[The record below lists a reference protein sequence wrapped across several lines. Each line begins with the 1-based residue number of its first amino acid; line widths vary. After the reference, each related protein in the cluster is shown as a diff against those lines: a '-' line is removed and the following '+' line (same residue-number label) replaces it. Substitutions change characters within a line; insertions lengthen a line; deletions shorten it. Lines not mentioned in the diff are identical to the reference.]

1 MSDLKRKPPPEI
13 EEPNKRSRYQ
23 TARDVFY
30 SDEELLGM
38 IVALLNSQDNRDD
51 DDKNDDPPELKESIA
66 QLFKAVAQAS
76 VARDDLPVWSKEL
89 KGYLNIA
96 SNTESPE
103 KLREIAFKPLV
114 DYILEADEKHPKPK
128 KNTAPAPEPFTH
140 ATKAAWQ
147 IPYIGSTP
155 QLLKRTIEDI
165 CKKQEEFKEFKPYAN
180 FLAIIQGSGTGKSR
194 AVDELAQTVF
204 TIPVCIRP
212 LNDNSGYPPG
222 DVGENPVHDF
232 FSVKQL
238 ERTAFLYHRRY
249 IMFLLKAIQ
258 FADKWIDEEK
268 KKNQPLHMLA
278 RRWREYLGAPQTQN
292 RMALFTSAC
301 DETALEGFDGIFK
314 VANIQDFSNKGK
326 IDGFK
331 TNVGKYIKTV
341 TDKLYDGDDFRNC
354 THSERIPVS
363 LQGIDF
369 HFQSNID
376 LHAISAYS
384 RLSEST
390 PIARNFWSSRPLDR
404 ETDEYMHPPFVELPF
419 DTWRPSEGRYMMKEG
434 THSAEEICSLQFM
447 ARFGRPLF
455 GALLQ
460 NYAEMDSVMWTAIT
474 RLQLPQEIAP
484 IPGMRFVPELLPPV
498 AVRVDLTFET
508 NRNEAVYLEGLL
520 VASSMRTVYSVPQH
534 CQYLRGGYPSEP
546 FVAEAAAQL
555 LYRKLFTAF
564 DQYGFLS
571 ESQKKDVEETYK
583 RDIPRHLALW
593 VGLGLIS
600 RGIHGELVARL
611 LLTTAHDIAILKK
624 VKLGKPHIDRPSFSQ
639 MVPVED
645 FLAALVGEDY
655 HQAIFS
661 MGPTNTNGQMLKEA
675 FEHGYVH
682 FTQFVKAG
690 DAMLVTDE
698 GAYLMFCRGAAIQ
711 YHDNLSGRV
720 DVIIPVWI
728 KSPNHDCPGRW
739 SMTFIRVLVKNRGQ
753 KQIISDDEDF
763 KFFTPFPDDKR
774 PSIIITMELGVAN
787 TKKPRKVVTKKS
799 KQANTR
805 AGAPVP
811 APSTPPGNDTSFPM
825 DSSPAELRVKSYDHD
840 RPTPGAPEDRPRY
853 DITIRGCSQKV
864 YSVIPQDNY
873 SYERLL
879 ASKDILSEHPRLEP
893 RFSKEY
899 RKAIIQMKPFWVK
912 DESYDWLTMKNTSRV
927 GAATFSDPNEPE
939 VVEIQDQHEDD
950 SEEEEA
956 VICHG
961 QDDEEGEEDMNEE
974 DEE

>member
-1 MSDLKRKPPPEI
+1 LQANEKYPQAKKDTVPDAEI
-13 EEPNKRSRYQ
+13 R
-23 TARDVFY
+23 
-30 SDEELLGM
+30 
-38 IVALLNSQDNRDD
+38 
-51 DDKNDDPPELKESIA
+51 
-66 QLFKAVAQAS
+66 
-76 VARDDLPVWSKEL
+76 LP
-89 KGYLNIA
+89 IA
-96 SNTESPE
+96 S
-103 KLREIAFKPLV
+103 
-114 DYILEADEKHPKPK
+114 
-128 KNTAPAPEPFTH
+128 EPFSQPVEE
-140 ATKAAWQ
+140 AWK
-147 IPYIGSTP
+147 IPYIGNSP
-155 QLLKRTIEDI
+155 QLLQGAIENI
-165 CKKQEEFKEFKPYAN
+165 CKSKKESEGFELYAN
-180 FLAIIQGSGTGKSR
+180 FFSIIQGSGTGKSR
-194 AVDELAQTVF
+194 MVDELAQTVF

-212 LNDNSGYPPG
+212 QNDKLGYPPG
-222 DVGENPVHDF
+222 DVGKNPVHDF
-232 FSVKQL
+232 FSVKPL

-249 IMFLLKAIQ
+249 LMFLLKAIQ
-258 FADKWIDEEK
+258 FADKWIDEEKK

-314 VANIQDFSNKGK
+314 VANIQDFSNEGK
-326 IDGFK
+326 IDGLK

-341 TDKLYDGDDFRNC
+341 TDKLYDGGD
-354 THSERIPVS
+354 SMPRILFYFDEAHHLTQTTFATVP
-363 LQGIDF
+363 I
-369 HFQSNID
+369 QSAYQCLCKALTFISKATSIFT
-376 LHAISAYS
+376 LFISAYS
-384 RLSEST
+384 RLSEFT

-419 DTWRPSEGRYMMKEG
+419 DIWRPSEGRYMMKEG
-434 THSAEEICSLQFM
+434 THSAKEICSLQFM

-546 FVAEAAAQL
+546 FVAEAAARL
-555 LYRKLFTAF
+555 LYRKLFTAY
-564 DQYGFLS
+564 DRYGRFS
-571 ESQKKDVEETYK
+571 EWEKKALEESYK
-583 RDIPRHLALW
+583 NDIPRGLAAW
-593 VGLGLIS
+593 VSLGVIS
-600 RGIHGELVARL
+600 KGIHGELVARL
-611 LLTTAHDIAILKK
+611 LLTIAHDVAILKK
-624 VKLGKPHIDRPSFSQ
+624 VKVDRPHIYPPSFSQ
-639 MVPVED
+639 MVAVND

-661 MGPTNTNGQMLKEA
+661 MGPTNTNGQTLKEA

-690 DAMLVTDE
+690 DVMLVTDE

-711 YHDNLSGRV
+711 CHDNLSGRV
-720 DVIIPVWI
+720 DVIIPVWT
-728 KSPNHDCPGRW
+728 KSPNNDCPDRW
-739 SMTFIRVLVKNRGQ
+739 SMTFIRVRVKNRGQ

-825 DSSPAELRVKSYDHD
+825 DSSPAELWVKSYDHD
-840 RPTPGAPEDRPRY
+840 RPTPGAAKDRPRY
-853 DITIRGCSQKV
+853 DITIRGCSQEV
-864 YSVIPQDNY
+864 YSVIPRFND

-879 ASKDILSEHPRLEP
+879 AHKDVLSEHPRLEP
-893 RFSKEY
+893 KFSKEY

-912 DESYDWLTMKNTSRV
+912 DES
-927 GAATFSDPNEPE
+927 
-939 VVEIQDQHEDD
+939 
-950 SEEEEA
+950 
-956 VICHG
+956 
-961 QDDEEGEEDMNEE
+961 
-974 DEE
+974 